1 MQPIERARADD
12 VTPALHTT
20 LEGAQQCGPTI
31 LLVHGFA
38 GSARLVKSRDVVYGV
53 V

>member
-1 MQPIERARADD
+1 MQPIEHAGADD
-12 VTPALHTT
+12 VTALHTA
-20 LEGAQQCGPTI
+20 LEGAQQSRPTI